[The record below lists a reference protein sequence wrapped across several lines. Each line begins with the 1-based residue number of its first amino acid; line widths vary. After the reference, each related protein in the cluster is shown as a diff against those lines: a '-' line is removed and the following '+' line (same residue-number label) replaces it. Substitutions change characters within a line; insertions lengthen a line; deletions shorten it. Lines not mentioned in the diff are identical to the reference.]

1 MEDLIKKYGKST
13 VTRSPHIQIILEK
26 YNLLGRTMSLNK
38 FYTGYVHRYDSGI
51 TKRQWGWFIKKYI
64 ENVEIKAEKIVALAE
79 DRAVTDNKLED
90 KSIRNIYTIAT
101 LTLEELVKNP
111 ERLTEIPVEMRMK
124 WMFEAMKARDSR
136 ANVYIKK
143 KDVDRKQNVYEDMI
157 KSAQYGDAIEGEE
170 DEEEAEET
178 DLPAGQAGEPNPEK
192 EFNPEEFENEST

>member
-1 MEDLIKKYGKST
+1 MEDLIKKYGKSK
-13 VTRSPHIQIILEK
+13 VTRSPHVQIILEK

-64 ENVEIKAEKIVALAE
+64 ENVEIKAEKIVSLAE
-79 DRAVTDNKLED
+79 DKAVTDNKLED
-90 KSIRNIYTIAT
+90 GSIRNIYTIAN

-111 ERLTEIPVEMRMK
+111 ERLTEIPIEMRMK

-136 ANVYIKK
+136 ANIFIKK

-157 KSAQYGDAIEGEE
+157 KSAQYGDTVEE
-170 DEEEAEET
+170 DEAEEGEVEEI
-178 DLPAGQAGEPNPEK
+178 DEEPNPDK
-192 EFNPEEFENEST
+192 EFNPEEFEDEST